1 MSLAVRA
8 PLAGT
13 VVAIEDVPDPVFSGR
28 LVGPGLAID
37 PDRRAGSSVTAVAPI
52 AGTLSKVHPHAYVI
66 VAPGGRGVLV
76 HLGLDTVQLDG
87 RGFTIHAVE
96 GGEVA
101 VGDPIVTWSPAE
113 VEAGGRSP
121 IVPVVA
127 LEAAE
132 GALATAPAGQALAS
146 GAVACTWA

>member
-52 AGTLSKVHPHAYVI
+52 AGTLSKVHPHAYVV

-76 HLGLDTVQLDG
+76 HLGLDTVQLGG
-87 RGFTIHAVE
+87 RGFTVHVVE
-96 GGEVA
+96 GDPVA
-101 VGDPIVTWSPAE
+101 AGDPIVTWSPAD

-127 LEAAE
+127 LEAEE
-132 GALATAPAGQALAS
+132 GALTTARAGQTLSS

>member
-37 PDRRAGSSVTAVAPI
+37 PDREAGAPVTAVVPI
-52 AGTLSKVHPHAYVI
+52 SGTLSKIHPHAYVV

-76 HLGLDTVQLDG
+76 HLGLDTVELGG
-87 RGFTIHAVE
+87 RGFTVHVVE
-96 GGEVA
+96 GDQVA
-101 VGDPIVTWSPAE
+101 AGDPIVTWSPAD

-127 LEAAE
+127 LEAEE
-132 GALATAPAGQALAS
+132 GALTTARAGQTLSS

>member
-1 MSLAVRA
+1 MSLTVRA

-37 PDRRAGSSVTAVAPI
+37 PDRDAGAAVTAVAPI
-52 AGTLSKVHPHAYVI
+52 SGTLSKVHPHAYVV

-76 HLGLDTVQLDG
+76 HLGLDTVELGG
-87 RGFTIHAVE
+87 RGFTVHVVE
-96 GGEVA
+96 GDRVA
-101 VGDPIVTWSPAE
+101 AGDPIVTWSPAA

-127 LEAAE
+127 LEAEE
-132 GALATAPAGQALAS
+132 GALTTARAGQTLSS

>member
-1 MSLAVRA
+1 MSLVVRA
-8 PLAGT
+8 PLAGR
-13 VVAIEDVPDPVFSGR
+13 VVAIEDVPDPVFSGG

-37 PDRRAGSSVTAVAPI
+37 PDRDGGAVTAVAPI
-52 AGTLSKVHPHAYVI
+52 SGTLSKVHPHAYVV

-76 HLGLDTVQLDG
+76 HLGLDTVELGG
-87 RGFTIHAVE
+87 RGFTVHVVE
-96 GGEVA
+96 GDPVA
-101 VGDPIVTWSPAE
+101 AGDPIVTWSPAD

-127 LEAAE
+127 LEAEE
-132 GALATAPAGQALAS
+132 GALTTARAGQTLSS

>member
-1 MSLAVRA
+1 MILTVRA
-8 PLAGT
+8 PLSGT

-37 PDRRAGSSVTAVAPI
+37 PDREAGAPVTAVAPI
-52 AGTLSKVHPHAYVI
+52 SGTLSKIRPHAYVV

-76 HLGLDTVQLDG
+76 HLGLDTVQLGG
-87 RGFTIHAVE
+87 RGFTLHAAE
-96 GGEVA
+96 GDPVA
-101 VGDPIVTWSPAE
+101 VGDPVVTWSPAD

-127 LEAAE
+127 LDAEE
-132 GALATAPAGQALAS
+132 GALTTARAGQTLAS
-146 GAVACTWA
+146 GAVACTWS